1 MSVIIFATSAA
12 GKTHFGQRTY
22 GPRGIR
28 VVDGDDII
36 ASFKAWPKEKDW
48 WRGPGAL
55 EAHSRHAQIIAETLR
70 RNRDLVVVFNTR
82 LDVIVPLLRKIV
94 PGLQMFAVD
103 LPDSRIRQNYALR
116 ESQIKAGASGHSSR
130 PLEHYLDGARKKRE
144 EYAKHKIEVLPSFD
158 AVASKLKLYQRKKV
172 KLY

>member
-12 GKTHFGQRTY
+12 GKSHFSQRSY

-36 ASFKAWPKEKDW
+36 ASFKAWPKAKDW

-55 EAHSRHAQIIAETLR
+55 EAHSRHAQIIADTLR
-70 RNRDLVVVFNTR
+70 RNKDIVIVFNTK
-82 LDVIVPLLRKIV
+82 LDVIVPLLRKVV
-94 PGLQMFAVD
+94 PDVTMVAVD

-116 ESQIKAGASGHSSR
+116 ESQIKAGVSGHSSR
-130 PLEHYLDGARKKRE
+130 PLEHYLEGAKKKRE
-144 EYAKHKIEVLPSFD
+144 EYAKLKIETFPSFD
-158 AVASKLKLYQRKKV
+158 AVVSKLKLYQRRKV